1 MIGFAE
7 SEDIGALPPQARFAG
22 RILSVKALGRHAEA
36 GAMPAK
42 AGIQA
47 LMGSRFPLARE

>member
-22 RILSVKALGRHAEA
+22 CILSVKAIGRHAEA
-36 GAMPAK
+36 SMPAK
-42 AGIQA
+42 AGIEA
-47 LMGSRFPLARE
+47 LTTV